1 MKRGMKNKIKLLLF
15 DFDGTLA
22 DTKKRWYNSIL
33 KVLKREKLYCPECE
47 TKVIIHFGKK
57 IKDVLEMADVPA
69 KEICR
74 IRNEI
79 YKEFLKKKP
88 RALNLDALKEIKCR
102 KFILSNSPRHII
114 KRVLGKQIKLFSRVY
129 SEETFDNKPELIRK
143 LKKKMKLSS
152 EEVAYVG
159 DRAGDVLTARKAGCL
174 SIIIAGKYA
183 WNTKDEIIEE
193 SPDTVLS
200 RIEDLKKLF

>member
-1 MKRGMKNKIKLLLF
+1 MKRGTSNEVKLLLF

-22 DTKKRWYNSIL
+22 DTKKRWFSSIL

-57 IKDVLEMADVPA
+57 IKDVLEMADVST
-69 KEICR
+69 KEISR

-79 YKEFLKKKP
+79 YKEFLRKKP
-88 RALNLDALKEIKCR
+88 KALNIDALKRIKCR

-114 KRVLGKQIKLFSRVY
+114 KRVLGKQIKIFNKVY
-129 SEETFDNKPELIRK
+129 SEETFDNKSELIKK
-143 LKKKMKLSS
+143 LKRKMNLSLK
-152 EEVAYVG
+152 EVAYVG

-174 SIIIAGKYA
+174 SIIIASRYA
-183 WNTKDEIIEE
+183 WNTKEEIVHEG
-193 SPDTVLS
+193 PDIILRQLS
-200 RIEDLKKLF
+200 DLEKIL

>member
-1 MKRGMKNKIKLLLF
+1 MKRGMKNKIKLLLL

-22 DTKKRWYNSIL
+22 DTKKRWFSSIL

-57 IKDVLEMADVPA
+57 IKDVLEMTDVST
-69 KEICR
+69 KEISR

-79 YKEFLKKKP
+79 YKEFLKKKSK
-88 RALNLDALKEIKCR
+88 ALNLETLKGIKCR
-102 KFILSNSPRHII
+102 KFILSNSPRRVI
-114 KRVLGKQIKLFSRVY
+114 KKVLGKQIKIFDKVY

-143 LKKKMKLSS
+143 LKKKMKFSS

-174 SIIIAGKYA
+174 SIIIASRFA
-183 WNTKDEIIEE
+183 WNTRDEIIEA
-193 SPDTVLS
+193 SPDIVLG
-200 RIEDLKKLF
+200 RLEDLKKLF

>member
-1 MKRGMKNKIKLLLF
+1 MKRGTRNKIKLLLL

-22 DTKKRWYNSIL
+22 DTKKRWFSSIL

-57 IKDVLEMADVPA
+57 IKDVLEMTDVST
-69 KEICR
+69 KEISR

-79 YKEFLKKKP
+79 YNEFLKKKSK
-88 RALNLDALKEIKCR
+88 ALNLETLKGIKCR
-102 KFILSNSPRHII
+102 KFILSNSPRRVI
-114 KRVLGKQIKLFSRVY
+114 KKVLGKQIKIFNKVY

-143 LKKKMKLSS
+143 LKKRMKFSL

-159 DRAGDVLTARKAGCL
+159 DRAGDVLTARKAGCI

-183 WNTKDEIIEE
+183 WNTREEIMEE
-193 SPDTVLS
+193 KPDIVLG
-200 RIEDLKKLF
+200 RLEDLKKLF

>member
-1 MKRGMKNKIKLLLF
+1 MKRGMKNKIKLLLL

-22 DTKKRWYNSIL
+22 DTKKRWFSSIL

-57 IKDVLEMADVPA
+57 IKDVLEMTDVST
-69 KEICR
+69 KEISR

-79 YKEFLKKKP
+79 YKEFLKKKSK
-88 RALNLDALKEIKCR
+88 ALNLETLKGIKCR
-102 KFILSNSPRHII
+102 KFILSNSPRRVI
-114 KRVLGKQIKLFSRVY
+114 KKVLGKQIKIFDKVY

-143 LKKKMKLSS
+143 LKKRMRLSS

-159 DRAGDVLTARKAGCL
+159 DRAGDVLTARKAGCI
-174 SIIIAGKYA
+174 SIIIASRYA
-183 WNTKDEIIEE
+183 WNTRDEIIEAN
-193 SPDTVLS
+193 PDIILGK
-200 RIEDLKKLF
+200 IEDLKRLF

>member
-1 MKRGMKNKIKLLLF
+1 MKRGTKNKIKLLLL

-47 TKVIIHFGKK
+47 TKVIIHFGRK
-57 IKDVLEMADVPA
+57 IKDVLEMADVST
-69 KEICR
+69 KEISR
-74 IRNEI
+74 IRHEI

-88 RALNLDALKEIKCR
+88 RALNLDALKEVKCR
-102 KFILSNSPRHII
+102 KFILSNSPRRVI
-114 KRVLGKQIKLFSRVY
+114 KRVLGKQIRIFDRVY
-129 SEETFDNKPELIRK
+129 SEETFGNKPELIKK
-143 LKKKMKLSS
+143 LKKRMNLSL

-159 DRAGDVLTARKAGCL
+159 DRAGDVLTARKAGCI

-183 WNTKDEIIEE
+183 WNTKEEIIEE
-193 SPDTVLS
+193 MPDIVLG
-200 RIEDLKKLF
+200 RLEDLKKLF

>member
-1 MKRGMKNKIKLLLF
+1 MKRGMKNKIKLLLL

-22 DTKKRWYNSIL
+22 DTKKRWFSSIL

-57 IKDVLEMADVPA
+57 IKDVLEMADVST
-69 KEICR
+69 KEISR

-79 YKEFLKKKP
+79 YKEFLKKKSK
-88 RALNLDALKEIKCR
+88 ALNLETLKGIKCR
-102 KFILSNSPRHII
+102 KFILSNSPRRVI
-114 KRVLGKQIKLFSRVY
+114 KKVLGKQIKIFDKVY

-143 LKKKMKLSS
+143 LKKKMKFSS

-174 SIIIAGKYA
+174 SIIIASRFA
-183 WNTKDEIIEE
+183 WNTREDIIEAN
-193 SPDTVLS
+193 PDIILGK
-200 RIEDLKKLF
+200 IEDLKRLF

>member
-1 MKRGMKNKIKLLLF
+1 MKRGTKNKIKLLLL

-33 KVLKREKLYCPECE
+33 KVLKHEGLFCPECE

-57 IKDVLEMADVPA
+57 IKDVLEMTDVPS
-69 KEICR
+69 KEISR

-79 YKEFLKKKP
+79 YKEFLKRVPK
-88 RALNLDALKEIKCR
+88 ALNLDALKEVKCR
-102 KFILSNSPRHII
+102 KFILSNSPARVI
-114 KRVLGKQIKLFSRVY
+114 KKVLGKQIKVFSRIY

-143 LKKKMKLSS
+143 LKKKMKFSS

-159 DRAGDVLTARKAGCL
+159 DRAGDVLTARKAGCI
-174 SIIIAGKYA
+174 SIIIASRYA
-183 WNTKDEIIEE
+183 WNTREDIIEAN
-193 SPDTVLS
+193 PDIILGK
-200 RIEDLKKLF
+200 IEDLKKLF

>member
-1 MKRGMKNKIKLLLF
+1 MRRGARNKIKLLLL

-33 KVLKREKLYCPECE
+33 KVLKREGLYCPECE

-57 IKDVLEMADVPA
+57 IKDVLEMTDVPSM
-69 KEICR
+69 EIQR

-102 KFILSNSPRHII
+102 KFILSNSPRRVIW
-114 KRVLGKQIKLFSRVY
+114 KVLGKQIKVFGKVY

-152 EEVAYVG
+152 EEVAYIG

-183 WNTKDEIIEE
+183 WNTREEIMEE
-193 SPDTVLS
+193 KPDIVLG
-200 RIEDLKKLF
+200 RIEYLKKLF

>member
-1 MKRGMKNKIKLLLF
+1 MKRGMRNKIKLLLL

-33 KVLKREKLYCPECE
+33 KVLKSEGLFCPECE

-57 IKDVLEMADVPA
+57 IKDVLEMADVST
-69 KEICR
+69 KEISR
-74 IRNEI
+74 IRHEI
-79 YKEFLKKKP
+79 YKEFLKKKSK
-88 RALNLDALKEIKCR
+88 ALNLETLKGIKCR
-102 KFILSNSPRHII
+102 KFILSNSPQRVI
-114 KRVLGKQIKLFSRVY
+114 KKFLGKQIKVFSRIY

-183 WNTKDEIIEE
+183 WNTRDEIIEE
-193 SPDTVLS
+193 SPDIVLG
-200 RIEDLKKLF
+200 RLEDLKKLF